1 MQTQGEGSTPNVVD
15 PAGSLR
21 QERLSSVRN
30 AIALRVRSDSGD
42 KARLTCGPAVSTLV
56 RQATDDPSFA
66 TDFAGIEGFE
76 DIKAIA
82 GASGDVYLY
91 SDRYLSR
98 QEAQNLL
105 RAEET
110 RAQVVRRVRSDSAGK
125 QRLTPLGDLKMI
137 PGAEPGK
144 IEDHLQPLLD
154 DERYKDV
161 KLVSNSR
168 GGSYL
173 YSEDHMTATYATV
186 LARAEANDPL
196 GTIAATVREDS
207 RIYPRPTSL
216 GTFSAPIFNIDVRE
230 LTRYAEEVASRPEY
244 ADIKIARAS
253 NGAIYLYSEQF
264 LNSDWARSTV
274 EWEEVGKYENP

>member
-1 MQTQGEGSTPNVVD
+1 V
-15 PAGSLR
+15 
-21 QERLSSVRN
+21 
-30 AIALRVRSDSGD
+30 
-42 KARLTCGPAVSTLV
+42 
-56 RQATDDPSFA
+56 
-66 TDFAGIEGFE
+66 
-76 DIKAIA
+76 
-82 GASGDVYLY
+82 
-91 SDRYLSR
+91 
-98 QEAQNLL
+98 
-105 RAEET
+105 
-110 RAQVVRRVRSDSAGK
+110 
-125 QRLTPLGDLKMI
+125 I

-144 IEDHLQPLLD
+144 IEDHLDLILD
-154 DERYKDV
+154 DERYKDL

-168 GGSYL
+168 GSRYF

-216 GTFSAPIFNIDVRE
+216 GTFSAPIFNMDVRE
-230 LTRYAEEVASRPEY
+230 LQRYSEEIASRPEY

-264 LNSDWARSTV
+264 LDPDWARSTV

>member
-1 MQTQGEGSTPNVVD
+1 MQTQGEGSAPSAVIATEAD
-15 PAGSLR
+15 
-21 QERLSSVRN
+21 RLEQLAAVRT
-30 AIALRVRSDSGD
+30 AIASRVRSDSGD
-42 KARLTCGPAVSTLV
+42 KSRLTCGPAVSSLV
-56 RQATDDPSFA
+56 RQATDDPAFV
-66 TDFAGIEGFE
+66 TGFAGIEGFE

-82 GASGDVYLY
+82 GANGDVYLY
-91 SDRYLSR
+91 SDRHMSR
-98 QEAQNLL
+98 SEAQNLL

-110 RAQVVRRVRSDSAGK
+110 RAQVARRVRSDSSEK
-125 QRLTPLGDLKMI
+125 QRLTPLGDLGMI

-144 IEDHLQPLLD
+144 IEDHLNLLLD
-154 DERYKDV
+154 DERYSDL

-168 GGSYL
+168 GLRYL
-173 YSEDHMTATYATV
+173 YSDDHMTATYATV

-216 GTFSAPIFNIDVRE
+216 GTFSAPIFNMDVRE
-230 LTRYAEEVASRPEY
+230 LQRYAEEIASRPEY

-264 LNSDWARSTV
+264 LNPDWANSTV